1 MPWTKHS
8 HQGIISAI
16 PHSKT
21 MYYICGMASI
31 MKYEKRHHKLG
42 AVCTNDKR
50 GVCGY
55 SLIIDG
61 WTPQFHVTSH
71 YLFKAVFFEKSG
83 K

>member
-1 MPWTKHS
+1 
-8 HQGIISAI
+8 
-16 PHSKT
+16 